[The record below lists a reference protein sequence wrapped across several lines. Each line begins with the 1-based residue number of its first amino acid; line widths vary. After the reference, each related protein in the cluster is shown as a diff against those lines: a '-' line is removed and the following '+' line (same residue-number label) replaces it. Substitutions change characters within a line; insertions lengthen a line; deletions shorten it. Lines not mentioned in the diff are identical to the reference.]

1 MSTRFATLLGLPS
14 DDERTADRSDVVTFH
29 EPTAGAQIRTKGS
42 LYLLA
47 QVTGADPGLGRAA
60 RDALAA
66 IQHEYYYDLTGG
78 VPVALGRAL
87 RVANRRLYHDR
98 ERLGIPAQ
106 ARIGIVA
113 LVILE
118 REGHLVRLGAPTAVL
133 VRDGRMYEV
142 PPQAPATARD
152 PRPRARDVATSAGE
166 ALHVEPYAWHGPLAA
181 GDRVAL
187 VSRQLARV
195 IGADEL
201 KRTLLGQRPTEA
213 VEHLERLFASR
224 GAAGSDGV
232 LALEIVERPVTHA
245 PHALEPVHPAEPLAG
260 LPDRSP
266 VPLAD
271 AIGRGLHT
279 LRDTAVA
286 ARGALGLAL
295 PRLAGVLFAFV
306 PRRRPE
312 YPRRIPRTSDVR
324 DGRRRRAGATGMA
337 AVAAL
342 VAVGG
347 TVAGL
352 PAARP
357 TDAIPRATVARESI
371 ADAAALLAAAGARVG
386 GADLVDRD
394 PEAAG
399 VYLTEARVALE
410 RAREAGVTSGQLTVL
425 LARVDRSLDRLHR
438 VTRIDAPAVV
448 VDLRAELD
456 DVQPAEMVAAS
467 DGTLWVLETGRG
479 RVVRVDPA
487 AGSAVVVYR
496 AGQAL
501 PSGDLPGD
509 PWMIATAATDVV
521 VVDRDRAAWRI
532 DLTELVPRR
541 MRLNGIG
548 RLSLSPQTTL
558 IAALQHRPP
567 LEIFNLYVVDA
578 ATGEL
583 SRWTPPPVIPVEYP
597 DPGEPYLAGAPDLDP
612 RAARDLRVDVNAWLL
627 HADTVTRIDFGTP
640 RGQDEYSLDAPPDA
654 EVRPVL
660 DYRLLDGATVGD
672 RELLFVYD
680 AASARLLAFQ
690 RADGAFVRQWM
701 APEAGPARG
710 VLDDVRGL
718 WVTSV
723 ADGPPAAYL
732 LTADGV
738 VRVVLE

>member
-1 MSTRFATLLGLPS
+1 MSTRFATLIGLPS
-14 DDERTADRSDVVTFH
+14 DDERTVDRSDVVAVH

-47 QVTGADPGLGRAA
+47 QVTGADPRLGRAA
-60 RDALAA
+60 REALAA
-66 IQHEYYYDLTGG
+66 IQREYYYDLTGG

-98 ERLGIPAQ
+98 ERLGIPAR
-106 ARIGIVA
+106 ARIGLVA
-113 LVILE
+113 LVIQE
-118 REGHLVRLGAPTAVL
+118 REGHLARLGAPTAVL

-142 PPQAPATARD
+142 PPPPAATERD
-152 PRPRARDVATSAGE
+152 PRPRPREVASSAGE
-166 ALHVEPYAWHGPLAA
+166 ALHVEPYTWRGPLSA

-201 KRTLLGQRPTEA
+201 KRSLLGHRPSEA

-224 GAAGSDGV
+224 GATGSDGI
-232 LALEIVERPVTHA
+232 LALEVTEVPVTRA

-271 AIGRGLHT
+271 AIGRTLHGAGDSVVGA
-279 LRDTAVA
+279 RRAVA
-286 ARGALGLAL
+286 DAL
-295 PRLAGVLFAFV
+295 PRLAGLVLAFV
-306 PRRRPE
+306 PRRRPAF
-312 YPRRIPRTSDVR
+312 PRRISRTADIR
-324 DGRRRRAGATGMA
+324 DGRRRRVGVTGMA

-371 ADAAALLAAAGARVG
+371 ADATSLLAAVDERIR

-394 PEAAG
+394 PGAARAQLAAARVELDRALAAG
-399 VYLTEARVALE
+399 VPSRRLTALVAGLD
-410 RAREAGVTSGQLTVL
+410 G
-425 LARVDRSLDRLHR
+425 SLDRLHR
-438 VTRIDAPAVV
+438 VTRIAPPAVV
-448 VDLRAELD
+448 VDLGAELD
-456 DVQPAEMVAAS
+456 DVVPTDMVAAS

-479 RVVRVDPA
+479 RVVRVDPVA
-487 AGSAVVVYR
+487 RTATVVYR

-501 PSGDLPGD
+501 PDGDLPGD
-509 PWMIATAATDVV
+509 PWLIATAATDVV
-521 VVDRDRAAWRI
+521 VIDRDRAAWRI
-532 DLTELVPRR
+532 DLAEQLPRR
-541 MRLNGIG
+541 MTLRGIG
-548 RLSLSPQTTL
+548 GLSPETTL

-567 LEIFNLYVVDA
+567 LEIFNLYLVDA
-578 ATGEL
+578 ESGEL
-583 SRWTPPPVIPVEYP
+583 SRWTPPALIPVEYP
-597 DPGEPYLAGAPDLDP
+597 DPPEPYLSGTPDLDP
-612 RAARDLRVDVNAWLL
+612 RLARDLRVDVNGWLL

-640 RGQDEYSLDAPPDA
+640 RGQDEYSLDPPPDA
-654 EVRPVL
+654 DVRRVL
-660 DYRLLDGATVGD
+660 DYRLLDGATIGD

-690 RADGAFVRQWM
+690 RADGAFVGQWM

-710 VLDDVRGL
+710 ALDDVRGL
-718 WVTSV
+718 SVTSV

-732 LTADGV
+732 LTPSGV
-738 VRVVLE
+738 VRLVLE